1 MKGYNRENKL
11 KLVIRVQ
18 EEYLKYANSGLTT
31 AYIYRTYIY
40 PKFLISQATFYNYLN
55 EPAKR
60 DLKKIENDKCSK
72 TK

>member
-40 PKFLISQATFYNYLN
+40 PKFLISQVFNIPSYILQLF
-55 EPAKR
+55 K
-60 DLKKIENDKCSK
+60 
-72 TK
+72 